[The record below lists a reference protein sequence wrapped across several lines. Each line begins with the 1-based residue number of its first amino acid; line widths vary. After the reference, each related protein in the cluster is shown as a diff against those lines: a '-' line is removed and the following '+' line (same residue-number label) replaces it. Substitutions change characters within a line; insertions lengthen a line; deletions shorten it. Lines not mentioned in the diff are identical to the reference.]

1 MRYSKTVMPDS
12 YDFQGSLEASYL
24 IAAVTYHARYALI
37 MTVTVIVG
45 RSCIESKNALTD
57 ASCRVDLDL
66 NHHEGLSM
74 TITLEVGEV
83 LAEP

>member
-12 YDFQGSLEASYL
+12 YGSQDSSEASYL
-24 IAAVTYHARYALI
+24 IAAVTYHARYARF
-37 MTVTVIVG
+37 MTVTIIVG
-45 RSCIESKNALTD
+45 RSCIESKHVLTD

-74 TITLEVGEV
+74 TIT
-83 LAEP
+83 